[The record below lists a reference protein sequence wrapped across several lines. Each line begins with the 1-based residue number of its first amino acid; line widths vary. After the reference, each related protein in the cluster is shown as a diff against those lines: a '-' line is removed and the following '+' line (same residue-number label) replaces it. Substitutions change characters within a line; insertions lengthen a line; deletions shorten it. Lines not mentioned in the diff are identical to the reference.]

1 MNAMTDH
8 NVAAVILAAGSGT
21 RMNINTTKQQLL
33 IAGKTVL
40 RRSLEA
46 FENCTDITSITVVI
60 KDGEQDFVKEQTAGI
75 TKLYNIVTG
84 GKTRAESARL
94 GFYAIPESADLVAIH
109 DAARCLV
116 TPGDITAVISD
127 AKTYGAATAATAASD
142 TIKIASPDGFV
153 TDTPDRSRVMLA
165 ATPQIF
171 KTDVYKT
178 SLAASDPEDLT
189 VTDDN
194 MLVER
199 AGFKVFCTETG
210 KENIKITHAGDVEY
224 AELILRRREK

>member
-1 MNAMTDH
+1 MNKPK
-8 NVAAVILAAGSGT
+8 VAAVILAAGSGT
-21 RMNINTTKQQLL
+21 RMNISTTKQQLL
-33 IAGKTVL
+33 VAGKTVL

-46 FENCTDITSITVVI
+46 FEATPDIASITLVI
-60 KDGEQDFVKEQTAGI
+60 KDGEEDFAKEQTKGI
-75 TKLYNIVTG
+75 TKLYSILTG

-94 GFYAIPESADLVAIH
+94 GFYSIPAECDYVAIH

-116 TPGDITAVISD
+116 TPGDVSKVISD
-127 AKTYGAATAATAASD
+127 AVSYGAATASTPASD
-142 TIKIASPDGFV
+142 TVKIVTTDGFV
-153 TDTPDRSRVMLA
+153 TNTPERSRVMLA

-171 KTDVYKT
+171 RTDIYKSALAT
-178 SLAASDPEDLT
+178 SDSEDPT

-199 AGFKVFCTETG
+199 AGYKVFCTDTG
-210 KENIKITHAGDVEY
+210 KENIKITHAGDAEY

>member
-1 MNAMTDH
+1 MNERS
-8 NVAAVILAAGSGT
+8 VAAVILAAGSGT

-33 IAGKTVL
+33 IDGKTVL

-46 FENCTDITSITVVI
+46 FESCSDITSITVVI
-60 KDGEQDFVKEQTAGI
+60 KDGEEDFAKAETVGI
-75 TKLYNIVTG
+75 TKLYRIVTG

-94 GFYAIPESADLVAIH
+94 GFYAIPENADFVAIH

-116 TPGDITAVISD
+116 TPSNISAVISD
-127 AKTYGAATAATAASD
+127 AVTHGAATAATAASD
-142 TIKIASPDGFV
+142 TVKIVTLDGFV
-153 TDTPDRSRVMLA
+153 SDTPDRSLVMLA

-171 KTDVYKT
+171 KTDIYK
-178 SLAASDPEDLT
+178 SALAASASDDVT

-199 AGFKVFCTETG
+199 AGFKVYCTETG

>member
-1 MNAMTDH
+1 MTDH

-33 IAGKTVL
+33 IADKTVL

-46 FENCTDITSITVVI
+46 FEACSDITSITLVI
-60 KDGEQDFVKEQTAGI
+60 KDTEEDFAKAESEGI
-75 TKLYNIVTG
+75 AKLYRIVTG

-94 GFYAIPESADLVAIH
+94 GFYAIPESADFVAIH

-116 TPGDITAVISD
+116 TPIDISKVISD
-127 AKTYGAATAATAASD
+127 AITHGAATAATGASD
-142 TIKIASPDGFV
+142 TVKIVSPDGFV

-171 KTDVYKT
+171 KTDIYK
-178 SLAASDPEDLT
+178 SALAASDADDVT

-199 AGFKVFCTETG
+199 AGFKVFCTDTG
-210 KENIKITHAGDVEY
+210 KENLKITHAGDVEY

>member
-1 MNAMTDH
+1 MNYH

-21 RMNINTTKQQLL
+21 RMNISITKQQLL
-33 IAGKTVL
+33 VAGKTVL

-46 FENCTDITSITVVI
+46 FEACPDIASITIVI
-60 KDGEQDFVKEQTAGI
+60 KDGEQGFANQQSVGI
-75 TKLYNIVTG
+75 SKLNRIVVG
-84 GKTRAESARL
+84 GKTRAESARI
-94 GFYAIPESADLVAIH
+94 GFYEIPETAEFVAIH

-116 TPGDITAVISD
+116 TPTEISAVIYD
-127 AKTYGAATAATAASD
+127 AVKYGAATAATGASD
-142 TIKIASPDGFV
+142 TVKIVSTDGFV
-153 TDTPDRSRVMLA
+153 TDTPDRNRVMLA

-171 KTDVYKT
+171 KTDIYK
-178 SLAASDPEDLT
+178 SALNAFDPEDLT

-199 AGFKVFCTETG
+199 AGFKVYCTDTG

>member
-1 MNAMTDH
+1 MTHH

-21 RMNINTTKQQLL
+21 RMNINTTKQQLF
-33 IAGKTVL
+33 IADKTVL

-46 FENCTDITSITVVI
+46 FDSCPDIKSITLVI
-60 KDGEQDFVKEQTAGI
+60 KDGEEVFAKEQSEGI
-75 TKLYNIVTG
+75 TKLYRIVTG

-94 GFYAIPESADLVAIH
+94 GFYAIPESADFVAIH

-116 TPGDITAVISD
+116 TPTDISKVISD
-127 AKTYGAATAATAASD
+127 AITHGAATAATGASD
-142 TIKIASPDGFV
+142 TVKIVSPDGFV

-171 KTDVYKT
+171 KTDIYK
-178 SLAASDPEDLT
+178 SALAASDADDVT

-199 AGFKVFCTETG
+199 AGFKVYCTDTG
-210 KENIKITHAGDVEY
+210 KENIKITHTGDVEY

>member
-1 MNAMTDH
+1 MNDH

-33 IAGKTVL
+33 VAGKTVL

-46 FENCTDITSITVVI
+46 FESCLDITSITLVI
-60 KDGEQDFVKEQTAGI
+60 KDGEQDFAKEQSTGI
-75 TKLYNIVTG
+75 SKLNRIVIG

-94 GFYAIPESADLVAIH
+94 GFYEIPATAEFVAIH

-116 TPGDITAVISD
+116 TPEDISAVISD
-127 AKTYGAATAATAASD
+127 AAAYGAATAATGASD
-142 TIKIASPDGFV
+142 TIKIVSHDGFV

-171 KTDVYKT
+171 KTDVYK
-178 SLAASDPEDLT
+178 AALDMSDPTDPCI
-189 VTDDN
+189 TDDN

-199 AGFKVFCTETG
+199 AGFKVYCTDTG

>member
-1 MNAMTDH
+1 MNKH

-46 FENCTDITSITVVI
+46 FEACEKISSITVVI
-60 KDGEQDFVKEQTAGI
+60 KDGEQDFAKEQTAGI
-75 TKLYNIVTG
+75 TKLYRIVTG
-84 GKTRAESARL
+84 GKTRAESSRL
-94 GFYAIPESADLVAIH
+94 GFVEIPESADYVAIH

-116 TPGDITAVISD
+116 TPADVSKVISD
-127 AKTYGAATAATAASD
+127 AVIYGAATASARVSD
-142 TIKIASPDGFV
+142 TVKIVSPDGFV
-153 TDTPDRSRVMLA
+153 TDTPDRSLVMLA

-171 KTDVYKT
+171 KTDIYKAA
-178 SLAASDPEDLT
+178 LARSSSDDAN

-199 AGFKVFCTETG
+199 AGFKVFCTDTG
-210 KENIKITHAGDVEY
+210 NENIKITHSGDVEY
-224 AELILRRREK
+224 AEFIIRRREK

>member
-1 MNAMTDH
+1 MTHH

-33 IAGKTVL
+33 IADKTVL

-46 FENCTDITSITVVI
+46 FDSCPDIKSITLVI
-60 KDGEQDFVKEQTAGI
+60 KDGEEVFAKEQSEGI
-75 TKLYNIVTG
+75 TKLYRIVTG

-94 GFYAIPESADLVAIH
+94 GFYAIPESADFVAIH

-116 TPGDITAVISD
+116 TPTDISKVISD
-127 AKTYGAATAATAASD
+127 AITHGAATAATGASD
-142 TIKIASPDGFV
+142 TVKIVSPDGFV

-171 KTDVYKT
+171 KTDIYK
-178 SLAASDPEDLT
+178 SALAASDADDVT

-199 AGFKVFCTETG
+199 AGFKVYCTDTG
-210 KENIKITHAGDVEY
+210 KENIKITHTGDVEY